1 MPGGSNSDTTPLN
14 VTDERNTQTETVA
27 PPKLAQSVVRGS
39 VRTLLLCRQNSSQ
52 VVKSA
57 GGSAHNRY
65 PSGAVAFGSWDQWCH
80 LTIHAC
86 PVSMLV
92 VGAASL
98 DSLTDSATHWR
109 KVQNDCD
116 SPGESPVDLTQMYVL
131 DTLSQALPL
140 TPIRARA
147 DPVVGLRRLDLGR
160 LHDDKC
166 GFGGER

>member
-1 MPGGSNSDTTPLN
+1 
-14 VTDERNTQTETVA
+14 
-27 PPKLAQSVVRGS
+27 
-39 VRTLLLCRQNSSQ
+39 
-52 VVKSA
+52 
-57 GGSAHNRY
+57 
-65 PSGAVAFGSWDQWCH
+65 
-80 LTIHAC
+80 
-86 PVSMLV
+86 MLV